1 MTLRRGFRTEA
12 ERLAAQV
19 RTDAG
24 LRAFDPIDIRAL
36 ADQSGVGI
44 VSADEL
50 IDVARLHELEAIQSF
65 SFSACTFDVDGS
77 KVIVISPLRSA
88 SRQNSDIAHELSH
101 ILLGHEMTEVREIA
115 GVPFR
120 TCRSDQEQEATTL
133 GGTLMLPRPLLLHAV
148 RQGMDIPAI
157 AKAYN
162 VTVEMARFRYNT
174 TGVAKQVRRA
184 GGRPT

>member
-1 MTLRRGFRTEA
+1 
-12 ERLAAQV
+12 
-19 RTDAG
+19 
-24 LRAFDPIDIRAL
+24 
-36 ADQSGVGI
+36 
-44 VSADEL
+44 
-50 IDVARLHELEAIQSF
+50 
-65 SFSACTFDVDGS
+65 
-77 KVIVISPLRSA
+77 
-88 SRQNSDIAHELSH
+88 
-101 ILLGHEMTEVREIA
+101 MTEVREIA

-184 GGRPT
+184 AGRPT